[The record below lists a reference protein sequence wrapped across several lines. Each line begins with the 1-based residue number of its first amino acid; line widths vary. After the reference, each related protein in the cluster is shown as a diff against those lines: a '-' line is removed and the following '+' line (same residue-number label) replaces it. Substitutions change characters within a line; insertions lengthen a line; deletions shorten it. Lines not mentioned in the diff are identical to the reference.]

1 MKKKKGIIWKI
12 IIAVIVLGFIGSALG
27 GKDDK
32 KEVAKDPT
40 PQTQSQ
46 QLNTEKSEL
55 VKQEKPQ
62 VSEPNQE
69 APKPVKTPAT
79 EPKPENPPKE
89 AKPVQQEPEKEE
101 NKTSGIRKELKDF
114 LASYE
119 SFMDEYCNFMAN
131 YNMSDPNMLTK
142 YMQILNKYTDF
153 AEKADKWEDNDLNN
167 EELLYYTEVLN
178 RVSQKLLK
186 VGLSM

>member
-1 MKKKKGIIWKI
+1 MRKKKGIIGKV
-12 IIAVIVLGFIGSALG
+12 IIAVIVLGFIGSVLG
-27 GKDDK
+27 GNDNK
-32 KEVAKDPT
+32 KEIAKDPA

-46 QLNTEKSEL
+46 QLNTEKTEP

-62 VSEPNQE
+62 ISEPKQE
-69 APKPVKTPAT
+69 A
-79 EPKPENPPKE
+79 PKPENPPAAE
-89 AKPVQQEPEKEE
+89 PKPVQQEPAKEE
-101 NKTSGIRKELKDF
+101 NKSSGIRKELKEF
-114 LASYE
+114 LTSYE
-119 SFMDEYCNFMAN
+119 SFMDEYCNFMAS

-142 YMQILNKYTDF
+142 YMDILKKYSDF
-153 AEKADKWEDNDLNN
+153 ADKADKWEDNDLNN